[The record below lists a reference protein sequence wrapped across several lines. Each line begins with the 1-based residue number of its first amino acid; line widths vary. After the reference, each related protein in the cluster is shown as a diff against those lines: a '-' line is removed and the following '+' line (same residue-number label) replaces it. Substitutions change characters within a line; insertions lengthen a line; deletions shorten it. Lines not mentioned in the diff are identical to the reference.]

1 MSLYLYQQSKKPSGC
16 TSSLTVVCYAEHGI
30 LPDEEIVVVNTHV
43 HDDDDLGSFF
53 GQTSSTKPQEER
65 GFTGT
70 ALFSHGAIAGLQ

>member
-1 MSLYLYQQSKKPSGC
+1 MLTSFKCSCSIVFVC
-16 TSSLTVVCYAEHGI
+16 TAEQEI

-43 HDDDDLGSFF
+43 HDDDDLESFF

-70 ALFSHGAIAGLQ
+70 ALSSHAAIMQ